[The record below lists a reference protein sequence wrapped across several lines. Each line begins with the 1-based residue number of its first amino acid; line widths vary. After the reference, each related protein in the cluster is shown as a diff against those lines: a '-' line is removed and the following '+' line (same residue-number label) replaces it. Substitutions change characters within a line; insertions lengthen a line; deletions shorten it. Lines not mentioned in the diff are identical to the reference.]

1 MQSRDKRPVSHV
13 RQHPRVA
20 SISAAALAA
29 AALDIALPA
38 RCAGC
43 GEEGR
48 PLCERCARP
57 LASRL
62 ELPPGVPIGLR
73 AEAPSLIAQLEW
85 CAPFSGSVR
94 AALHELKYGGERRL
108 AVPLGNAMAARWRR
122 AGVGGDFICAV
133 PVHADR
139 ERQRGYDQAVLLA
152 RVAAERLGL
161 PCLLALCRAR
171 NTRPQFELGRR
182 ARLTN
187 VSGAFTLCRYVGPA
201 LVHGRWAVLVDD
213 VATTGSTLAACA
225 GVLYEAGAL
234 AVSALTV
241 ARER

>member
-1 MQSRDKRPVSHV
+1 MARLPT
-13 RQHPRVA
+13 
-20 SISAAALAA
+20 AALAA
-29 AALDIALPA
+29 AALDLALPA

-43 GEEGR
+43 YEEGR
-48 PLCERCARP
+48 PLCDRCARP

-62 ELPPGVPIGLR
+62 ELPAGVPFGLR
-73 AEAPSLIAQLEW
+73 AEAPALIAQLEW
-85 CAPFSGSVR
+85 CAPFNGSVR
-94 AALHELKYGGERRL
+94 AALHDLKYGGERRL

-122 AGVGGDFICAV
+122 AGVGGEFICPV

-152 RVAAERLGL
+152 RVTAEQTGL
-161 PCLLALCRAR
+161 PCLRALCRAR

-187 VSGAFTLCRYVGPA
+187 VSGAFTLSGSVGPS
-201 LVHGRWAVLVDD
+201 LVRGRWAVLVDD

-225 GVLYEAGAL
+225 RVLYEAGAL
-234 AVSALTV
+234 AVSAVTV

>member
-1 MQSRDKRPVSHV
+1 MARLSA
-13 RQHPRVA
+13 VA
-20 SISAAALAA
+20 LTA
-29 AALDIALPA
+29 AALDLALPA

-43 GEEGR
+43 SEEGR
-48 PLCERCARP
+48 PLCDRCARP

-73 AEAPSLIAQLEW
+73 AEAPAQIAQLEW

-122 AGVGGDFICAV
+122 AGVGGDFICPV

-139 ERQRGYDQAVLLA
+139 ERQRGYDQALL
-152 RVAAERLGL
+152 VAGVVAERLGL
-161 PCLLALCRAR
+161 PCLRALRRAR
-171 NTRPQFELGRR
+171 DTRPQFELGRR

-187 VSGAFTLCRYVGPA
+187 VSGAFTLSGHVDPSAVC
-201 LVHGRWAVLVDD
+201 GRWAVLVDD